1 MKCERHPF
9 ETGVGVCASCLRQ
22 RLLAITAPAQA
33 ASSPEHPSPLPF
45 PFPRSVSPYG
55 SRRTAGSRRY
65 SSVVSALFGQH
76 EPGDRDRKPQ
86 KSRSWLSALLRG
98 RRKKNMSS
106 VYPPEDAAAGSS
118 WDPEPEFRYGAKS
131 PCRSWHRK
139 RPPMREPTGE
149 HHHRDGD
156 DPTRFATCFSPL
168 MIASCSRRRS
178 RMEEIGFSKQGPHHR
193 RRASTGGPL
202 LYADP
207 PPKLAAYVT
216 VR

>member
-1 MKCERHPF
+1 MKCESHPF
-9 ETGVGVCASCLRQ
+9 EAGVGVCASCLRE

-45 PFPRSVSPYG
+45 QFPRSVSP
-55 SRRTAGSRRY
+55 SGSRRY
-65 SSVVSALFGQH
+65 SSVVSALFGCH
-76 EPGDRDRKPQ
+76 GPGDRDRTPQ

-106 VYPPEDAAAGSS
+106 VYSPEDAAAWPGR
-118 WDPEPEFRYGAKS
+118 DPDPEFRYDAKS

-139 RPPMREPTGE
+139 RQPVREPTGE
-149 HHHRDGD
+149 PTGEHNHRDRD
-156 DPTRFATCFSPL
+156 DLTRFATCFSPL
-168 MIASCSRRRS
+168 MIASYSRRRS
-178 RMEEIGFSKQGPHHR
+178 RMEEIGFSEIGPHHR

-207 PPKLAAYVT
+207 PRKLAAFVT